1 LDVFWRDAGVF
12 IIGFEVHSKDLLGFP
27 MKLSLAAMVTWF
39 GLSLIGCGGPALDDT
54 TGPEAEA
61 QTVSAFGTCTPG
73 LPSCSL
79 YVNLRCTTPGATK
92 ECCNTTS
99 QTPNSLICSGSAST
113 GYRWLNY

>member
-1 LDVFWRDAGVF
+1 
-12 IIGFEVHSKDLLGFP
+12 

-54 TGPEAEA
+54 MAPEAEA
-61 QTVSAFGTCTPG
+61 RTVSALDTCPAG

-92 ECCNTTS
+92 DCCNATS
-99 QTPNSLICSGSAST
+99 HTPNSLICSGSATS